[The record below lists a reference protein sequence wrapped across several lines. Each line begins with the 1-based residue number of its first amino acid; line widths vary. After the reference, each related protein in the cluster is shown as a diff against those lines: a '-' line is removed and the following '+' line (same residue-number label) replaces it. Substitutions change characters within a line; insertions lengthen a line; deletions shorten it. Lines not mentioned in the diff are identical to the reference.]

1 MNRPPC
7 TCSDTLRRGQPSAF
21 TLIELL
27 VVVAIIAIL
36 AAMLLPALSKAKT
49 KAYAVNDISNC
60 KQAMLAAAMYCGENN
75 DVLPSPTLDWGYV
88 GDCWAASRGVNN
100 TGLVPLGPVT
110 AASFKMTYDAQSSFF
125 TGAAPAGKPA
135 LLYPYLKTI
144 KILNCPQ
151 DFVNAAYYNR
161 GELISSYVWNG
172 ALVAYGGSAK
182 VFKIT
187 QFKPTNILQWENNEA
202 NTDAGSWNGFA
213 NAPLEGGITAVSQRH
228 GKTAQVGRIDG
239 SAGRISMIDI
249 TAWSLNNTTPNDMW
263 CNPSSANGH

>member
-1 MNRPPC
+1 M
-7 TCSDTLRRGQPSAF
+7 RRNSTPSLLGTRLGF

-27 VVVAIIAIL
+27 VVIAIIAIL
-36 AAMLLPALSKAKT
+36 AAMLLPALSKAKSR
-49 KAYAVNDISNC
+49 AFAVNDLNNC
-60 KQAMLAAAMYCGENN
+60 KQTMLAAAMYCGDNN
-75 DVLPSPTLDWGYV
+75 EVLPSPTLAWGYV

-110 AASFKMTYDAQSSFF
+110 ASSFQTAYDAQSSFF
-125 TGAAPAGKPA
+125 TGGPPAGKPA

-151 DFVNAAYYNR
+151 DVVNAAYYNR

-172 ALVAYGGSAK
+172 ALVAYGGSSK

-187 QFKPTNILQWENNEA
+187 RFKPSNILQWENNEA

-213 NAPLEGGITAVSQRH
+213 NAPTEGGITAVSQRH
-228 GKTAQVGRIDG
+228 GKTAQAGKIDG
-239 SAGRISMIDI
+239 SAARVSMVDI
-249 TAWSLNNTTPNDMW
+249 KAWSLNTTTPNDMW